1 MGLFGRSKFDRA
13 FAPYEMQGKFDRA
26 FAPYEMQENKPA
38 TFWQGGDKFT
48 GRDAIAGLL
57 AAIGD
62 AFTQQ
67 GGGRGSAVQMLT
79 GGRMDAMEMARK
91 AAEEQKL
98 MAAAG
103 RQGINADQFALH
115 RGGLGGALA
124 QNDTA
129 ADYEFW
135 KQHMSPEQFQAW
147 VQNKADPPQYRQGPD
162 GQFYRITPQTMQPPP
177 ITEDDWNKGQPMGG
191 GVGNGAGGFRR
202 FYR

>member
-1 MGLFGRSKFDRA
+1 MGLFGRS
-13 FAPYEMQGKFDRA
+13 KFDRA

-115 RGGLGGALA
+115 RGGLGGALQKPP

-135 KQHMSPEQFQAW
+135 KQHMSPEQFQAY

-162 GQFYRITPQTMQPPP
+162 GQFYRITPQAMQPPP
-177 ITEDDWNKGQPMGG
+177 ISEDDWSKGQPVGG
-191 GVGNGAGGFRR
+191 GVDNGAGTFRR
-202 FYR
+202 F